1 MLKFRLAPLNS
12 ASATSDVLAAWE
24 LSSFFTGE
32 ATPDI
37 LLIDLDNAG
46 DSYIE
51 RMTDETDQSHYR
63 NEPQMAED
71 ELREDFSNS
80 LADMARSRASELGI
94 HYPLS
99 LGENNCLLK
108 KDSNEI
114 SAIGFC
120 YLVLQFFRALNGET
134 IEVVGEG
141 LMGRRGERREFDENF
156 RKIFEFIAGY
166 AVAGKKNGA
175 PFIISTCG
183 SAKQLERLLKN
194 WCKTTGSGRVLPFGL
209 WDKEQRRTKDG
220 KVDCLVH
227 IGGPGMRGDA
237 EVMLVGAT
245 VQRNDIDDKVMRQDI
260 LDFFRSFFIE
270 QPAAF
275 RGVLVRPY
283 DQNELTRLKCVRNNC
298 LLFSYEEVV
307 QGMGNRNDDD
317 EYQLRAMRRLDSEVC
332 RLLQNLGQAE
342 FLDDHNEYSLN
353 EFYTK

>member
-1 MLKFRLAPLNS
+1 MLRFRLATLKL

-37 LLIDLDNAG
+37 LPIDLDHARE
-46 DSYIE
+46 SYIDSMASE
-51 RMTDETDQSHYR
+51 IDRSNYR

-71 ELREDFSNS
+71 ELYEDFSNS
-80 LADMARSRASELGI
+80 LVGMAKSRELELGI

-99 LGENNCLLK
+99 LDENNRLVK
-108 KDSNEI
+108 KDFNEI

-134 IEVVGEG
+134 IEIEG
-141 LMGRRGERREFDENF
+141 GKIIERGRERREFDKNF
-156 RKIFEFIAGY
+156 KKFFEFIAGY

-183 SAKQLERLLKN
+183 SARQLEKLLQS
-194 WCKTTGSGRVLPFGL
+194 WCEETGSGRVLPFGL
-209 WDKEQRRTKDG
+209 WDNEQRRAKDG

-245 VQRNDIDDKVMRQDI
+245 VQRDNIDNKVMRQDI
-260 LDFFRSFFIE
+260 LDFFRSFFTE

-283 DQNELTRLKCVRNNC
+283 DQDELTRLKCVRNNC
-298 LLFSYEEVV
+298 LLFSYEEIV

-332 RLLQNLGQAE
+332 SLLKNLGQAE

-353 EFYTK
+353 EF